1 MRLDPLR
8 SGKIFVK
15 KTRFFLLILLAVA
28 LIPAMVPAAAAAQKA
43 RLTDMVVSNTRDD
56 LLLFVTVKGA
66 FTEQMKQAVLNGIPT
81 SFSFIVRLEKSNAF
95 VLPNTLVAEKKVTHT
110 IKYESLKKQFVVRR
124 SWEEN
129 RTLTTDSF
137 EKARQWMSEI
147 KSLRIAALDR
157 LQEGKKYRIRAK
169 ARLDTVELPF
179 YLNYVFFFVSLWDF
193 ETNWHSIEFGY

>member
-1 MRLDPLR
+1 MQLDLLR

-15 KTRFFLLILLAVA
+15 KTRFFFLILLAVV
-28 LIPAMVPAAAAAQKA
+28 LIPAMAPTAAGAQKA
-43 RLTDMVVSNTRDD
+43 RLTDMVISNTRDD
-56 LLLFVTVKGA
+56 LLLFVTVEGA

-81 SFSFIVRLEKSNAF
+81 SFSFIVRLEKINAF
-95 VLPNTLVAEKKVTHT
+95 VLPNSLVAEKKVTHT

-147 KSLRIAALDR
+147 KSLRIAAVDK

-179 YLNYVFFFVSLWDF
+179 YLNYIFFFVSLWDF

>member
-1 MRLDPLR
+1 MDPLR

-15 KTRFFLLILLAVA
+15 KTRFFSLILMAVV
-28 LIPAMVPAAAAAQKA
+28 LIPAMVPATAEAQKA
-43 RLTDMVVSNTRDD
+43 RLTDMVISNTRDD
-56 LLLFVTVKGA
+56 LLLFVTVEGA

-81 SFSFIVRLEKSNAF
+81 SFSFIVRLEKINAF
-95 VLPNTLVAEKKVTHT
+95 VLPNTLVAEKKATHT

-147 KSLRIAALDR
+147 KSLRIAEVDR
-157 LQEGKKYRIRAK
+157 LQEGKKYRLRAK

-179 YLNYVFFFVSLWDF
+179 YLNYIFFFVSLWDF

>member
-1 MRLDPLR
+1 MQLDPLR

-15 KTRFFLLILLAVA
+15 KTRFFFLILLAVV
-28 LIPAMVPAAAAAQKA
+28 LIPAMAPAPAEAQKA
-43 RLTDMVVSNTRDD
+43 RLTDMVISNTRDD
-56 LLLFVTVKGA
+56 LLLFVTVEGA

-81 SFSFIVRLEKSNAF
+81 SFSFIVRLEKINAF
-95 VLPNTLVAEKKVTHT
+95 LLPNSLVAEKKVTHT

-147 KSLRIAALDR
+147 KSLRIAAVDK

-179 YLNYVFFFVSLWDF
+179 YLNYIFFFVSLWDF

>member
-1 MRLDPLR
+1 MQLDPLR

-15 KTRFFLLILLAVA
+15 KTRFFFLILLAVF
-28 LIPAMVPAAAAAQKA
+28 LIPAIVPAPAEAQKA
-43 RLTDMVVSNTRDD
+43 RLTDMVISNTRDD
-56 LLLFVTVKGA
+56 LLLFVTVEGA

-81 SFSFIVRLEKSNAF
+81 SFSFIVRLEKINAF
-95 VLPNTLVAEKKVTHT
+95 LLPNSLVAEKKVTHT

-147 KSLRIAALDR
+147 KSLRIAAVDK

-179 YLNYVFFFVSLWDF
+179 YLNYIFFFVSLWDF

>member
-1 MRLDPLR
+1 MQLESLR

-15 KTRFFLLILLAVA
+15 KTRFFLLILLAVV
-28 LIPAMVPAAAAAQKA
+28 LIPAMVPAGAAAQKA

-81 SFSFIVRLEKSNAF
+81 SFSFIVRLEKSNVF

-147 KSLRIAALDR
+147 KSLRIAAIDR

>member
-1 MRLDPLR
+1 MQLDPLR

-15 KTRFFLLILLAVA
+15 KTRFFFLTLLAVV
-28 LIPAMVPAAAAAQKA
+28 LIPAMVPAPAEAQKA
-43 RLTDMVVSNTRDD
+43 RLTDMVISNTRDD
-56 LLLFVTVKGA
+56 LLLFVTVEGA

-81 SFSFIVRLEKSNAF
+81 SFSFIVRLEKINAF
-95 VLPNTLVAEKKVTHT
+95 LLPNSLVAEKKVTHT

-147 KSLRIAALDR
+147 KSLRIAAVDK

-179 YLNYVFFFVSLWDF
+179 YLNYIFFFVSLWDF

>member
-1 MRLDPLR
+1 MPLDPLR

-15 KTRFFLLILLAVA
+15 KTRFFFLILLAVF
-28 LIPAMVPAAAAAQKA
+28 LIPAIVPAPAEAQKA
-43 RLTDMVVSNTRDD
+43 RLTDMVISNTRDD
-56 LLLFVTVKGA
+56 LLLFVTVEGA

-81 SFSFIVRLEKSNAF
+81 SFSFIVRLEKINAF
-95 VLPNTLVAEKKVTHT
+95 VLPNSLVAEKKVTHT
-110 IKYESLKKQFVVRR
+110 IKYESLKKQFVIRR

-147 KSLRIAALDR
+147 KSLRIAALDK

-179 YLNYVFFFVSLWDF
+179 YLNYIFFFVSLWDF
-193 ETNWHSIEFGY
+193 ETNWHSLEFGY

>member
-1 MRLDPLR
+1 MQLDPLR

-15 KTRFFLLILLAVA
+15 KTRFFFLILLAVV
-28 LIPAMVPAAAAAQKA
+28 LIPAMAPAAATAQKA
-43 RLTDMVVSNTRDD
+43 RLTDMVMSNTRDD
-56 LLLFVTVKGA
+56 LLLFVTVEGA

-81 SFSFIVRLEKSNAF
+81 SFSFIVRLEKINAF
-95 VLPNTLVAEKKVTHT
+95 VLPNSLVAEKKVTHT

-147 KSLRIAALDR
+147 KSLRIAAVDK

-179 YLNYVFFFVSLWDF
+179 YLNYIFFFVSLWDF